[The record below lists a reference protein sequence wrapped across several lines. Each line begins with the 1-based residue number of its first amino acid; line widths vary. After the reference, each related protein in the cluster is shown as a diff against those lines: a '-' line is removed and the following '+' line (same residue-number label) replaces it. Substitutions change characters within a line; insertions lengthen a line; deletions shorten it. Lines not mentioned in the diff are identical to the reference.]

1 MSQLGFSK
9 SDLEWRINYLFER
22 AQYVHMDDNRSDLLK
37 VNFGVPQEST
47 MGPLI
52 FNIHAAD
59 LQTTDQ

>member
-1 MSQLGFSK
+1 MH
-9 SDLEWRINYLFER
+9 I
-22 AQYVHMDDNRSDLLK
+22 DDNRSDLLK

-52 FNIHAAD
+52 FNIHVAD